1 MSQKSSCGHGFW
13 DLFLQLSDYTWHLL
27 KLGNMKQ
34 IDTVLLAVAVVL
46 TLFGLLMIFDASS
59 FIAFRDFSD
68 KFHYI
73 KEQTR
78 WAALGFGGLLF
89 FSFFD
94 YKRFYILSVPL
105 LLTALALLVLVFI
118 PGISVYA
125 LGARRWIN
133 TGLFVL
139 QPAEFVK
146 FALAIYLSAW
156 FAKKEKGRLLAFLLL
171 LGLVVGLIMLQPDM
185 GTASIILFEALMA
198 YFLSGGSIVS
208 LLLLAPIVAIL
219 GYIMIK
225 LEPYRF
231 HRLTAFLSP
240 LESASPSSYHVKQIL
255 IALGMGGITGVGLG
269 NSLQKYAYLPEN
281 TTDSIFAIIAEEL
294 GFLGAVVLIAIY
306 LVFIWRGF
314 RIAQGAKDQFG
325 RLLAGTIV
333 SFLSVQILMNLAAQ
347 TALIPLTGI
356 PLPFISYGGSS
367 LVVDLCAVGVLL
379 NIGKQSQV

>member
-1 MSQKSSCGHGFW
+1 
-13 DLFLQLSDYTWHLL
+13 
-27 KLGNMKQ
+27 MKR
-34 IDTVLLAVAVVL
+34 IDAVLLAVVVVL

-59 FIAFRDFSD
+59 FIAFRDFGD

-94 YKRFYILSVPL
+94 YKKFYALSLPL
-105 LLTALALLVLVFI
+105 LLVALLLLVLVFI
-118 PGISVYA
+118 PGVGVYA

-133 TGLFVL
+133 TGVFIL

-156 FAKKEKGRLLAFLLL
+156 FSKKEKGRLLAFLLL

-185 GTASIILFEALMA
+185 GTASIILFEALIA
-198 YFLSGGSIVS
+198 YFLSGGSIAS
-208 LLLLAPIVAIL
+208 LLLLFPAIAIG
-219 GYIMIK
+219 GYILIK
-225 LEPYRF
+225 LEPYRLS
-231 HRLTAFLSP
+231 RLTAFLSP
-240 LESASPSSYHVKQIL
+240 LDSTSPSSYHVKQIL
-255 IALGMGGITGVGLG
+255 IALGMGGLTGVGLG

-281 TTDSIFAIIAEEL
+281 TTDSIFAILAEEL
-294 GFLGAVVLIAIY
+294 GFMGSVMLIMVYII
-306 LVFIWRGF
+306 FIWRGY
-314 RIAQGAKDQFG
+314 RIALLAKDTFG
-325 RLLAGTIV
+325 RLLAGTII
-333 SFLSVQILMNLAAQ
+333 SFLAVQILMNLAAQ

-367 LVVDLCAVGVLL
+367 LVIDLCAVGVLL
-379 NIGKQSQV
+379 NISKQSQV